1 VGRGAVTVTV
11 VLLVTTVTVPR
22 HVVRVT
28 TVDTVTTASA
38 RRDYYARRDVP
49 QCRFPRLGLGS
60 QSQADSAETR
70 RHGKYVL

>member
-1 VGRGAVTVTV
+1 MYYMPLHAD
-11 VLLVTTVTVPR
+11 
-22 HVVRVT
+22 HDANA
-28 TVDTVTTASA
+28 VDTVTTASA